1 MNALPTKVID
11 QKLSWFT
18 DEEIY
23 LVIELIR
30 VDRPLSKAILL
41 QKRYT
46 LHFFLYLSLFCAALL
61 LAVLGLFGILSRSLT
76 ICSGLISCVLL
87 FLTLQKRAQR
97 LINDSF
103 IYHKVDYICDY
114 LRTHSPYR
122 GVKKTKVC

>member
-1 MNALPTKVID
+1 MSALPTKVID
-11 QKLSWFT
+11 EKLSWFT

-46 LHFFLYLSLFCAALL
+46 VHFFLYLSLFCAAPRRPGPFRNTEPVADYLL
-61 LAVLGLFGILSRSLT
+61 RPDLLCSALSHAA
-76 ICSGLISCVLL
+76 
-87 FLTLQKRAQR
+87 KRAQR

-122 GVKKTKVC
+122 GAKKTKVC